1 LISYRKS
8 EEVTPG
14 TRHRYEGEDLVEP
27 EIVPDEEGEAYCGA
41 RKSGEGRSQA
51 LEWIRRDRMSGHPYE

>member
-1 LISYRKS
+1 LIGYSES

-27 EIVPDEEGEAYCGA
+27 EVVPDEEGEAHCGA
-41 RKSGEGRSQA
+41 RESGEGRSQA
-51 LEWIRRDRMSGHPYE
+51 V